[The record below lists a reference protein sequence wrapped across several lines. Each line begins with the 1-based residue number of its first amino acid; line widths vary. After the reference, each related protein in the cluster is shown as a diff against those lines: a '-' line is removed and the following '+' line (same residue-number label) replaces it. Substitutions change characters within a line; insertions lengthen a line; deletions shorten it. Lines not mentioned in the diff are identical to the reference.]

1 MFSKLAKAKDAAP
14 VRPLPSYRGK
24 DIAMMALNKAQA
36 EKIRLFKLNSKTN
49 KPKKSDIDLDYELPS
64 TATAVRRNAIGVK
77 RLTPRTEVRRWLQFQ
92 SSPTRPTASSRATC
106 CFVTMSII
114 VS

>member
-49 KPKKSDIDLDYELPS
+49 KPIRNLILTWTMNFHQPQQYC
-64 TATAVRRNAIGVK
+64 AT
-77 RLTPRTEVRRWLQFQ
+77 TE
-92 SSPTRPTASSRATC
+92 RPLYS
-106 CFVTMSII
+106 VT
-114 VS
+114 

>member
-49 KPKKSDIDLDYELPS
+49 KPKKSDIDLDFHQPQLLS
-64 TATAVRRNAIGVK
+64 DAMRSVLN
-77 RLTPRTEVRRWLQFQ
+77 L
-92 SSPTRPTASSRATC
+92 
-106 CFVTMSII
+106 
-114 VS
+114 